1 MPFVVSIVR
10 REYFIKQENN
20 ENKMSRKYKFKN
32 LTAAYFVSFATVYW
46 IDVFT
51 RQAYFSILEES
62 IKHCRK
68 EKGMEVFAYCFMPNH
83 IHMVFRSDNGDPAGL
98 LRDFKGFTAR
108 KLIKTIEDNPQESR
122 KEWLLCMMERAGKMN
137 SNVRKRQ
144 FWQQHNK
151 PIELWSGKVIKQKI
165 EYIHY
170 NPVVQGFVTDPIH
183 WKYSSA
189 RNYAEDDTV
198 LKIDSDGM
206 HLSLMDF

>member
-1 MPFVVSIVR
+1 
-10 REYFIKQENN
+10 
-20 ENKMSRKYKFKN
+20 MSRKYKFKN
-32 LTAAYFVSFATVYW
+32 PTAAYFISFATVYW

-51 RQAYFSILEES
+51 RQIYFSILAES
-62 IKHCRK
+62 INNCRK

-83 IHMVFRSDNGDPAGL
+83 VHLIFRSSNGDPSGL

-108 KLIKTIEDNPQESR
+108 ELLKAIEENPQESR
-122 KEWLLCMMERAGKMN
+122 KEWMLRMMEWAGKQK
-137 SNVRKRQ
+137 SNVIKRQ

-165 EYIHY
+165 EYIHN

-189 RNYAEDDTV
+189 RNYANDQTI
-198 LKIDSDGM
+198 LKIDNEGIHLGM
-206 HLSLMDF
+206 MDL